1 MEIKITISPDE
12 VIELMK
18 KSKSD
23 GTEMDNTTLELLR
36 SIAKKDIIKAI
47 NEEKCGD
54 ATLIL

>member
-18 KSKSD
+18 KSKSA
-23 GTEMDNTTLELLR
+23 GTEMDNATLKLLR
-36 SIAKKDIIKAI
+36 SIVKKDIIKAI
-47 NEEKCGD
+47 NEEECED